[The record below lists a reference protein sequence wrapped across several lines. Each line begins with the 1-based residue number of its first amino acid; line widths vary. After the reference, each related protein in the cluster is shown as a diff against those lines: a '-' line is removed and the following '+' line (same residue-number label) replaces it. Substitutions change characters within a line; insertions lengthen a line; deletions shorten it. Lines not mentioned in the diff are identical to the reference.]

1 MRRDGARTAIV
12 VLQRRSSIPPSSIF
26 EIARLAEERDERSGL
41 VTAPEVGSIS
51 NRPANVQN
59 RNGEGSRRKQIRSG
73 CGTRF
78 RECSARWTTRAHLWL
93 LIIYS
98 QREPDSPNLS
108 EVLLQWLFEFHSE
121 VVRLPSHEHVKLADH
136 QEI

>member
-1 MRRDGARTAIV
+1 MGRASENA
-12 VLQRRSSIPPSSIF
+12 
-26 EIARLAEERDERSGL
+26 
-41 VTAPEVGSIS
+41 
-51 NRPANVQN
+51 
-59 RNGEGSRRKQIRSG
+59 
-73 CGTRF
+73 
-78 RECSARWTTRAHLWL
+78 SAWTTRAHLWL